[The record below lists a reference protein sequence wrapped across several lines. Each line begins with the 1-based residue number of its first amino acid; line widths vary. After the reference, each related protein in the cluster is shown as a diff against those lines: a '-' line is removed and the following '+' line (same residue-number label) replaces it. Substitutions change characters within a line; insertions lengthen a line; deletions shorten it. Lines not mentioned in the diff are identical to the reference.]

1 MSVEARARVRV
12 EPPLVQ
18 ILVVVANTRLRSAF
32 NRERTD
38 AEKGSSS
45 TSIVR
50 GLVDPKPGGNA

>member
-18 ILVVVANTRLRSAF
+18 ILVVVANTRLGSAF

-45 TSIVR
+45 TAIVR